1 MSGAALWAN
10 RKREGEGSAGD
21 KGGASQLSWGPSIL
35 APELGRTKL
44 KAETLWRLLSFI
56 PSFCYGAAGGVSI
69 VSGVALWRCEKSL
82 AKFGISITN
91 CLQHSW
97 KVYLQY
103 FAEMVRIQGG
113 GGGEFGGRQGSKD
126 MRDRDTA
133 EGRDRGKP
141 RTVANMRERDR
152 TLRWLFL
159 GLFFT
164 HSDSFSHKLELDPV
178 PRFNFWIFEYICI
191 PPETSRV
198 HQELWELMHHM

>member
-10 RKREGEGSAGD
+10 RKREGEGSASD
-21 KGGASQLSWGPSIL
+21 TGGASQLSWGPSIL

-152 TLRWLFL
+152 TLRWLFFGIVFHPLRFILSQIGTWSSSQIQLLNIWIYLHSSRDHSCSSRTL
-159 GLFFT
+159 GDVE
-164 HSDSFSHKLELDPV
+164 S
-178 PRFNFWIFEYICI
+178 
-191 PPETSRV
+191 
-198 HQELWELMHHM
+198 

>member
-10 RKREGEGSAGD
+10 RKKEGEGSASD
-21 KGGASQLSWGPSIL
+21 TGGASQLSWAPSIL
-35 APELGRTKL
+35 APELKV
-44 KAETLWRLLSFI
+44 KTLWGLLSFI

-159 GLFFT
+159 GMFFT
-164 HSDSFSHKLELDPV
+164 HSDSFSQIGTWSSSQIQLL
-178 PRFNFWIFEYICI
+178 NIWIYLHS
-191 PPETSRV
+191 SRDHSCSSRTLGDV
-198 HQELWELMHHM
+198 ES